1 MDECGPAKHIYY
13 FDTSKPNQSIL
24 NAEITSGMN
33 IAVQIETCPP
43 TAMSSTKTHTT
54 ADPVERT
61 TFTPTS
67 NPSAK
72 PITASPTQP
81 GVLICGD
88 EGTLGSYTSGSLI
101 FEATLPFAGDI
112 TFDASDSNFAVTN
125 IEARTKLGALVG
137 SDSDHD
143 GVLVLTLPPGEY
155 KFIMS
160 GDAPGV
166 YLATLDCT
174 SNEPTLSPTRAPVDH
189 PITPHPSAFPSAKP
203 IAPSQAATTPS
214 ATHTTDTAT
223 PIISTFEPSKSP
235 TKRPIKHTFVSS
247 QAESTRE
254 TGENGDDNEQAT
266 GDNDSDSLR
275 TIFYIMVSLMCFCC
289 VCNCIVFGMK
299 KNSNFMND
307 MKNVTRFWKQDI
319 VTDNVIQIT
328 LSSNVHQVMSGEE
341 EIGNGQCRKDRI
353 GDGGGVQKSFNLQHI
368 IYGASEG
375 VMGEQKDQSDSE
387 DLFR

>member
-1 MDECGPAKHIYY
+1 
-13 FDTSKPNQSIL
+13 
-24 NAEITSGMN
+24 
-33 IAVQIETCPP
+33 
-43 TAMSSTKTHTT
+43 
-54 ADPVERT
+54 
-61 TFTPTS
+61 
-67 NPSAK
+67 
-72 PITASPTQP
+72 
-81 GVLICGD
+81 
-88 EGTLGSYTSGSLI
+88 
-101 FEATLPFAGDI
+101 
-112 TFDASDSNFAVTN
+112 
-125 IEARTKLGALVG
+125 
-137 SDSDHD
+137 
-143 GVLVLTLPPGEY
+143 
-155 KFIMS
+155 MS

-387 DLFR
+387 DLFRDMGTENAGADTTTGTGSSPGQRKRIHTLKGVRQTNSTRNTNSGEAADERKTCEDMMGTDLVASCDSDQNGNDEKQTHIQETEGVNRNATNESQPYKEGNDRKHDVASETDSVEAAHITKSDKDNVKTTVNSAS